1 MTDLDV
7 KEETKII
14 AAEGNHGFECDVCFS
29 SIRWTFYLSCR
40 NKLGTKNSKHLGK
53 HPLKTHYSCNYSN
66 FSIPSATEIRCQ
78 EKTKGGLR
86 YEVILAEP
94 TAPAKRAP
102 SPTHQTS
109 PTQPAVNIEDKLRAA
124 EERRL
129 SLEASKIA
137 ALNARLSKIE
147 EVARKKDELNASF
160 VNATRE
166 SLDIKM
172 NNSEEKRE
180 AFITDLRSKLKEH
193 LEGVEKTRLTIE
205 QQTEEVRVAIDEKLK
220 NASGKRGE
228 NIKSIVERLKEHEE
242 RVATVRQGIA
252 DRVLQL
258 ESQIQSKLD
267 QARERRE
274 LIEREQKE
282 KLRNHNTVRLAK
294 VREVAGANVAR
305 DVEAI
310 KRESD
315 ARLISAEIN
324 RQREI
329 QRRVQAIRQHE
340 KRVEMVRQNKA
351 KVQTKEGQDGIMD
364 NMPVV
369 NETASSG

>member
-1 MTDLDV
+1 MDKQKSSMAT
-7 KEETKII
+7 
-14 AAEGNHGFECDVCFS
+14 AAERLVENE
-29 SIRWTFYLSCR
+29 
-40 NKLGTKNSKHLGK
+40 
-53 HPLKTHYSCNYSN
+53 
-66 FSIPSATEIRCQ
+66 ATEIRCQ

-102 SPTHQTS
+102 SPTQTS

-294 VREVAGANVAR
+294 VRDVAGANVAR

-315 ARLISAEIN
+315 ARLISAELN